1 MKLRYIQV
9 KDEEIVED
17 LKNSKFLVNH
27 VHLKTIE
34 KNRFLTSKMTTFLWS
49 KKSSEKHE
57 WLNGRLRA

>member
-34 KNRFLTSKMTTFLWS
+34 KHRFLTSKMTTFL
-49 KKSSEKHE
+49 
-57 WLNGRLRA
+57 